1 MSAVVCAFTG
11 INGELIALKDV
22 SISALLRDLLADVT
36 VRQTFRN
43 DEPTNIEAIYTFPLP
58 VDAVL
63 LELDIRIGNRQ
74 LKGTVVEKR
83 AAEKSYED
91 SIDSGD
97 AAVMLEQLEPGVYT
111 MNVGNL
117 LPLESITISFRYAIL
132 YRWTGDRLKVMLPT
146 TIATR
151 YGASPHLPHQA
162 PEASL
167 FAENR
172 FSIQIEVVGVLQ
184 NAQFNSPSH
193 SLKSI
198 RATEKTTLMLTQER
212 TAMDR
217 DFVLDVKAPQ
227 AQRSFLLTG
236 RDGNGIAALASFQPF
251 FPGLRQDSSLTMA
264 LVIDCSGSMQG
275 DSIAQA
281 SHAVERIIESLGPSD
296 RFTVIKF
303 GSTTEQLW
311 ERLGSCT
318 AANRDAALR
327 FAQTIQA
334 SMGGTE
340 IGKALELANG
350 VLTSEKSG
358 DILLVTDGEVSSWQP
373 IVNDARRAG
382 HRIFTVG
389 VGNAVSEAFVRE
401 LASETGG
408 KCELVSPREAMADR
422 IIRHFERMRSPR
434 AKEVKITWPRNVIDD
449 YPSTFRTVF
458 DGDTVFGFARFA
470 DPINPESVVLEGR
483 LETGEIL
490 REEITVPSASTVE
503 ASEDISI
510 VSRLA
515 AHARLRESGAEKGL
529 ATALHYKLISLWTS
543 WIAIVER
550 PEGQKAIDIPAIR
563 KVPQTPPGMI
573 LMNLSRRDVMPPA
586 SQSPRARR
594 DNSALFESA
603 PPLFSKTKAAND
615 NLTEALIRLSNRDV
629 SAMIKFLALVPNDE
643 WRSLSEWA
651 SQEGHWQLAQDAFA
665 FWNLLGNQPAAD
677 LTETKMR
684 DGLNMLVYATKL
696 SFTLNP
702 ATIKALKRKGII
714 SQAG

>member
-1 MSAVVCAFTG
+1 MSAVACAFTG

-63 LELDIRIGNRQ
+63 LELDIRLGNRQ

-117 LPLESITISFRYAIL
+117 LPLESITISFRYAML

-167 FAENR
+167 FAENK

-217 DFVLDVKAPQ
+217 DFVLNVKAPQ

-236 RDGNGIAALASFQPF
+236 RDGNGIAVLASFQPF
-251 FPGLRQDSSLTMA
+251 FPELRQDRSLTMA

-389 VGNAVSEAFVRE
+389 VGNAVSEAFLRE

-408 KCELVSPREAMADR
+408 ECELVSPREAMAER

-490 REEITVPSASTVE
+490 REEITVPSASIEE

-515 AHARLRESGAEKGL
+515 AYARLRESGAEKGL

-573 LMNLSRRDVMPPA
+573 LMNLSRCDVMPPA